1 MAVPDLQ
8 KYSRTFNLIKNV
20 EESVVFLTR
29 SVYFCEFLHCFLQT
43 RNTKFTFAEEP
54 QMKIKSSMKQ
64 KQWYLIHT
72 WLDKAIKGIA
82 IFAWRVTYSP
92 LKGLCLDII
101 SRVSPI
107 ISVNVPFTLLSHQL
121 KLCQQSLKCKRWY
134 LKCFDFFLCL
144 MFCEIWYCCLKWKF
158 RVN

>member
-1 MAVPDLQ
+1 M
-8 KYSRTFNLIKNV
+8 KKRGSSINLDIHHFKV
-20 EESVVFLTR
+20 FSSDQTVGESI
-29 SVYFCEFLHCFLQT
+29 CEFLHCFLQT

-134 LKCFDFFLCL
+134 LKCFDFF
-144 MFCEIWYCCLKWKF
+144 Y
-158 RVN
+158 V